1 MHKHLRLTCYAL
13 LCLLVPIG
21 VMAQTEHTY
30 LDRALPGSWSEE
42 GSDFQQT
49 LPVEDNWW
57 RNFKDPLLDSLI
69 EVAVKQNYSV
79 RMAMDRIA
87 MAKANLRSAQG
98 SYSPTLELSA
108 GWTRQQSS
116 GNINQ
121 VPKAITQYS
130 SATVDMNWE
139 VDVFGSIRNRVKA
152 EKENFAASKE
162 EYNAAMVSLC
172 AQVASSYIN
181 MRELQQEVKVAQQ
194 NCRSQ
199 QTVVQITQKRYET
212 GLVSKLDVA
221 QAQSVYYSTKASLPM
236 LEAGIIQY
244 ANSLAILL
252 GLYPSDLQK
261 IMETEAS
268 LPEYIEPVGVGLP
281 ANLLLRRPDV
291 RAAERQVNALAASLG
306 ASKSDWWPK
315 VFVKGSIGFA
325 SHDFDKLAN
334 HNSLTYENAPTLT
347 WNFFQGTQKIQATR
361 LAKAQLDESIR
372 QFNQTVLTSVQEV
385 DNAMSS
391 YKNSIKQIV
400 ALREVVNQGKQT
412 LDLSLDLYKQG
423 LTPFQNVLDAQ
434 RSLLTYQNQLTQ
446 AQGSSLLN
454 LIQLYQSLGGG
465 WNPM

>member
-334 HNSLTYENAPTLT
+334 QVLITLANDRPPGLAGPLVEAPTGFGPQIASLHLG
-347 WNFFQGTQKIQATR
+347 FQQRARLGAVVHVFEQIGADVVERIQS
-361 LAKAQLDESIR
+361 AQVGAGDRSDQIPAAAETVFHHGIDGFRVGDAFVHDVERFAQYGELQAIAHES
-372 QFNQTVLTSVQEV
+372 Q
-385 DNAMSS
+385 
-391 YKNSIKQIV
+391 
-400 ALREVVNQGKQT
+400 
-412 LDLSLDLYKQG
+412 
-423 LTPFQNVLDAQ
+423 
-434 RSLLTYQNQLTQ
+434 
-446 AQGSSLLN
+446 
-454 LIQLYQSLGGG
+454 
-465 WNPM
+465 

>member
-79 RMAMDRIA
+79 QMAMDRIA

-98 SYSPTLELSA
+98 SYSPTLGLSA

-139 VDVFGSIRNRVKA
+139 VAVFGSIRNRVKA

-212 GLVSKLDVA
+212 G
-221 QAQSVYYSTKASLPM
+221 QI
-236 LEAGIIQY
+236 G
-244 ANSLAILL
+244 
-252 GLYPSDLQK
+252 
-261 IMETEAS
+261 
-268 LPEYIEPVGVGLP
+268 
-281 ANLLLRRPDV
+281 
-291 RAAERQVNALAASLG
+291 RAHV
-306 ASKSDWWPK
+306 
-315 VFVKGSIGFA
+315 
-325 SHDFDKLAN
+325 
-334 HNSLTYENAPTLT
+334 
-347 WNFFQGTQKIQATR
+347 
-361 LAKAQLDESIR
+361 
-372 QFNQTVLTSVQEV
+372 
-385 DNAMSS
+385 
-391 YKNSIKQIV
+391 
-400 ALREVVNQGKQT
+400 
-412 LDLSLDLYKQG
+412 
-423 LTPFQNVLDAQ
+423 
-434 RSLLTYQNQLTQ
+434 
-446 AQGSSLLN
+446 
-454 LIQLYQSLGGG
+454 
-465 WNPM
+465 

>member
-21 VMAQTEHTY
+21 VMAQTEHKY

-79 RMAMDRIA
+79 QMAMDRIA

-98 SYSPTLELSA
+98 SYSPTLGLSA

-291 RAAERQVNALAASLG
+291 RAARR
-306 ASKSDWWPK
+306 P
-315 VFVKGSIGFA
+315 
-325 SHDFDKLAN
+325 
-334 HNSLTYENAPTLT
+334 
-347 WNFFQGTQKIQATR
+347 
-361 LAKAQLDESIR
+361 
-372 QFNQTVLTSVQEV
+372 
-385 DNAMSS
+385 
-391 YKNSIKQIV
+391 
-400 ALREVVNQGKQT
+400 
-412 LDLSLDLYKQG
+412 LS
-423 LTPFQNVLDAQ
+423 P
-434 RSLLTYQNQLTQ
+434 
-446 AQGSSLLN
+446 
-454 LIQLYQSLGGG
+454 
-465 WNPM
+465 

>member
-98 SYSPTLELSA
+98 SYSPTLGLSA

-221 QAQSVYYSTKASLPM
+221 QAQSVYYSTKASLPGGRYHPIRE
-236 LEAGIIQY
+236 LLGDLARPVPFRSTKDHGDRRFLAGIY
-244 ANSLAILL
+244 RAGRCRAT
-252 GLYPSDLQK
+252 GKPVATPSGCTCGRTAGQC
-261 IMETEAS
+261 AC
-268 LPEYIEPVGVGLP
+268 
-281 ANLLLRRPDV
+281 
-291 RAAERQVNALAASLG
+291 
-306 ASKSDWWPK
+306 
-315 VFVKGSIGFA
+315 
-325 SHDFDKLAN
+325 
-334 HNSLTYENAPTLT
+334 
-347 WNFFQGTQKIQATR
+347 R
-361 LAKAQLDESIR
+361 LAR
-372 QFNQTVLTSVQEV
+372 
-385 DNAMSS
+385 
-391 YKNSIKQIV
+391 
-400 ALREVVNQGKQT
+400 
-412 LDLSLDLYKQG
+412 G
-423 LTPFQNVLDAQ
+423 L
-434 RSLLTYQNQLTQ
+434 
-446 AQGSSLLN
+446 
-454 LIQLYQSLGGG
+454 
-465 WNPM
+465 

>member
-162 EYNAAMVSLC
+162 EYNAAMVLI
-172 AQVASSYIN
+172 AS
-181 MRELQQEVKVAQQ
+181 R
-194 NCRSQ
+194 
-199 QTVVQITQKRYET
+199 TT
-212 GLVSKLDVA
+212 
-221 QAQSVYYSTKASLPM
+221 ASGPVCM
-236 LEAGIIQY
+236 
-244 ANSLAILL
+244 NSLRRQASFIETHYQKAFPN
-252 GLYPSDLQK
+252 GIHDSPLQ
-261 IMETEAS
+261 
-268 LPEYIEPVGVGLP
+268 
-281 ANLLLRRPDV
+281 RRRLHDV
-291 RAAERQVNALAASLG
+291 SAAAC
-306 ASKSDWWPK
+306 
-315 VFVKGSIGFA
+315 I
-325 SHDFDKLAN
+325 DF
-334 HNSLTYENAPTLT
+334 
-347 WNFFQGTQKIQATR
+347 R
-361 LAKAQLDESIR
+361 R
-372 QFNQTVLTSVQEV
+372 
-385 DNAMSS
+385 
-391 YKNSIKQIV
+391 
-400 ALREVVNQGKQT
+400 R
-412 LDLSLDLYKQG
+412 
-423 LTPFQNVLDAQ
+423 
-434 RSLLTYQNQLTQ
+434 RSR
-446 AQGSSLLN
+446 
-454 LIQLYQSLGGG
+454 
-465 WNPM
+465 

>member
-1 MHKHLRLTCYAL
+1 MEPLSLRGACRL
-13 LCLLVPIG
+13 
-21 VMAQTEHTY
+21 Y
-30 LDRALPGSWSEE
+30 LI
-42 GSDFQQT
+42 
-49 LPVEDNWW
+49 
-57 RNFKDPLLDSLI
+57 KDVD
-69 EVAVKQNYSV
+69 SV
-79 RMAMDRIA
+79 RTPDDLAGRESIPSAIPSNAEIDLMNAGKIGDVYFGNNILS
-87 MAKANLRSAQG
+87 LRG
-98 SYSPTLELSA
+98 RELYDLWYEISFSLDEKQSA
-108 GWTRQQSS
+108 GNPYLVFHGVDTIAEYFLNGVKIGASD
-116 GNINQ
+116 NMLVEHAFDI
-121 VPKAITQYS
+121 
-130 SATVDMNWE
+130 ATTAKIGE
-139 VDVFGSIRNRVKA
+139 NRLFVHI
-152 EKENFAASKE
+152 FSPVRAASKE

-244 ANSLAILL
+244 TNSLAILL

-315 VFVKGSIGFA
+315 VFVKGSVGFA

-334 HNSLTYENAPTLT
+334 HNSLTYEIAPTLT

>member
-79 RMAMDRIA
+79 QMAMDRIA

-98 SYSPTLELSA
+98 SYSPTLGLSA

-162 EYNAAMVSLC
+162 EFNAAMVSLC

-221 QAQSVYYSTKASLPM
+221 QAQSVYYSTKAS
-236 LEAGIIQY
+236 Y
-244 ANSLAILL
+244 RCWR
-252 GLYPSDLQK
+252 
-261 IMETEAS
+261 
-268 LPEYIEPVGVGLP
+268 PVSS
-281 ANLLLRRPDV
+281 N
-291 RAAERQVNALAASLG
+291 
-306 ASKSDWWPK
+306 
-315 VFVKGSIGFA
+315 
-325 SHDFDKLAN
+325 
-334 HNSLTYENAPTLT
+334 
-347 WNFFQGTQKIQATR
+347 TR
-361 LAKAQLDESIR
+361 
-372 QFNQTVLTSVQEV
+372 
-385 DNAMSS
+385 
-391 YKNSIKQIV
+391 
-400 ALREVVNQGKQT
+400 
-412 LDLSLDLYKQG
+412 
-423 LTPFQNVLDAQ
+423 TPW
-434 RSLLTYQNQLTQ
+434 RSC
-446 AQGSSLLN
+446 
-454 LIQLYQSLGGG
+454 
-465 WNPM
+465 